1 MSKAETAAI
10 LRQHFATWRRMQ
22 QEKSLTK
29 RLGSHIWRML
39 GAAYSSLFHWRKPMA
54 NHPMQNAA
62 MNAAQGMIGSSM
74 GSGLLTQGNIV
85 STQQNAYN
93 QAVMANAGSGI
104 YRDKW
109 SSPRVHIEVD
119 LVTNGYVLAV
129 GGERM
134 IAKDLEEL
142 QQHFI
147 AQVVSKL
154 VLEEAK

>member
-1 MSKAETAAI
+1 MSNG
-10 LRQHFATWRRMQ
+10 QH
-22 QEKSLTK
+22 
-29 RLGSHIWRML
+29 
-39 GAAYSSLFHWRKPMA
+39 P
-54 NHPMQNAA
+54 A
-62 MNAAQGMIGSSM
+62 MNAAQGMLGSSL

-93 QAVMANAGSGI
+93 QAITSGSAI

-109 SSPRVHIEVD
+109 ISPRVHIEID
-119 LVTNGYVLAV
+119 LVSNGYVMAV
-129 GGERM
+129 GNERL

-154 VLEEAK
+154 VLEKDK